1 MTTKTKSKDT
11 AVTQVNITAPEFA
24 IAEFALT
31 GNTPYVQLRFGEK
44 AKAQMREKMMA
55 GSQARKGKQRE
66 ARDFDEDYENALY
79 LSEDGWYGIPASSFR
94 QAAISAC
101 RLVGFKMTLAK
112 LSLFVIADGF
122 DAIDGTPLIRIEG
135 VPKPVEH
142 AVRNATGVADLR
154 VRGMWVNWSAK
165 VRMKYDT
172 AQFSPSD
179 ISNLMSRVGLQV
191 GIGEGRPDSKNS
203 AGMGWGQ
210 FEATPIS
217 IR

>member
-11 AVTQVNITAPEFA
+11 AVTQVSISAPEFA

-122 DAIDGTPLIRIEG
+122 DAIDGTPMIRIEG
-135 VPKPVEH
+135 IPKPVEN
-142 AVRNATGVADLR
+142 AVINATGVADLR
-154 VRGMWVNWSAK
+154 IRGMWVNWSAK
-165 VRMKYDT
+165 VRTKYDT
-172 AQFSPSD
+172 AQFRPSD
-179 ISNLMSRVGLQV
+179 RSTRMTRGVLQV
-191 GIGEGRPDSKNS
+191 GMGEGRPDSKKS